1 MSQHVPQPP
10 ATPDLPTRPAL
21 RVAVLGAG
29 TVGTEV
35 LRLLAQQGDE
45 LAHRVGAR
53 LEVIGIAVRDRSRDR
68 GEHVPAALLTEDP
81 SALVREADLVIE
93 VMGGIEPARTLL
105 LEAMAHGA
113 SVVTANKALLAQDGP
128 ALYEAADVHG
138 VDLSFE
144 AAVAGAI
151 PVVRPVRESLA
162 GDRIQ
167 RVMGIVNGTTNYI
180 LDQMSKEGWDFDTAL
195 ATAQELG
202 FAEADPTAD
211 IEGHDAAAKAA
222 IIASLAFQVPVSL
235 DDVHVEG
242 ITGVSA
248 DMIRTAADQGF
259 TIKLLAI
266 CERVVGPDGEE
277 AVSARV
283 YPALVADDHPLA
295 SVSGAFNA
303 VFVEADSAGSLMFYG
318 QGAGGAPTS
327 SAVLGDV
334 VSVARRKVLGG
345 RGQMPQQV
353 RESGSIL
360 PIARVTTRYQLT
372 LEVVDRPG
380 VLLRVAEV
388 VATEGVSIELVQ
400 QTRLEEPAEDGSPR
414 AKLVIATHS
423 ALESSLAATVESL
436 AALDVVESVKS
447 VLRIEGA

>member
-1 MSQHVPQPP
+1 MQKL
-10 ATPDLPTRPAL
+10 TIAL
-21 RVAVLGAG
+21 LGGGVVGSEVARA
-29 TVGTEV
+29 
-35 LRLLAQQGDE
+35 LLTQSDT
-45 LAHRVGAR
+45 LAARVGAR
-53 LEVIGIAVRDRSRDR
+53 LELSGVLVRDASRPRD
-68 GEHVPAALLTEDP
+68 GIPQELLSTDP
-81 SALVREADLVIE
+81 EAVVAGADIVVEL
-93 VMGGIEPARTLL
+93 MGGIEPARTRILSAL
-105 LEAMAHGA
+105 SSGA
-113 SVVTANKALLAQDGP
+113 SVVTANKALLAQHFP
-128 ALYEAADVHG
+128 ELITAADDAG
-138 VDLSFE
+138 VRIEYE

-151 PVVRPVRESLA
+151 PIVRPLSVSLA

-248 DMIRTAADQGF
+248 DMISTAADQGF

-266 CERVVGPDGEE
+266 CERVTGQDGEE

-283 YPALVADDHPLA
+283 YPALVQDDHPLA

-303 VFVEADSAGSLMFYG
+303 VFVEADAAGSLMFYG

-327 SAVLGDV
+327 SAVLGDI

-372 LEVVDRPG
+372 LEVFDRPG

-400 QTRLEEPAEDGSPR
+400 QTRLEDAAADGTPR

-423 ALESSLAATVESL
+423 ALESSLAATVDSL
-436 AALDVVESVKS
+436 AALEVVESVKS

>member
-1 MSQHVPQPP
+1 MEKL
-10 ATPDLPTRPAL
+10 TIAL
-21 RVAVLGAG
+21 LGGGVVGSEVARA
-29 TVGTEV
+29 
-35 LRLLAQQGDE
+35 LLTQSDT
-45 LAHRVGAR
+45 LAARVGAR
-53 LEVIGIAVRDRSRDR
+53 LELSGVLVRDASRPRD
-68 GEHVPAALLTEDP
+68 GIPQELLSTDP
-81 SALVREADLVIE
+81 EAVVAGADIVVEL
-93 VMGGIEPARTLL
+93 MGGIEPARTRILSAL
-105 LEAMAHGA
+105 SSGA
-113 SVVTANKALLAQDGP
+113 SVVTANKALLAQHFP
-128 ALYEAADVHG
+128 ELITAADDAG
-138 VDLSFE
+138 VRIEYE

-151 PVVRPVRESLA
+151 PIVRPLSVSLA

-180 LDQMSKEGWDFDTAL
+180 LDQMSKEGWDFDAAL
-195 ATAQELG
+195 ATAQQLG

-266 CERVVGPDGEE
+266 CERVTGPDGEE
-277 AVSARV
+277 SVSARV
-283 YPALVADDHPLA
+283 YPALV
-295 SVSGAFNA
+295 VSGAFNA

-327 SAVLGDV
+327 SAVLGDI

-372 LEVVDRPG
+372 LEVFDRPG

-400 QTRLEEPAEDGSPR
+400 QTRLEDAAADGTPR

-423 ALESSLAATVESL
+423 ALESSLAATVDSL
-436 AALDVVESVKS
+436 AALEVVESVKS

>member
-1 MSQHVPQPP
+1 
-10 ATPDLPTRPAL
+10 
-21 RVAVLGAG
+21 
-29 TVGTEV
+29 
-35 LRLLAQQGDE
+35 LAQHFPE
-45 LAHRVGAR
+45 L
-53 LEVIGIAVRDRSRDR
+53 I
-68 GEHVPAALLTEDP
+68 T
-81 SALVREADLVIE
+81 
-93 VMGGIEPARTLL
+93 
-105 LEAMAHGA
+105 
-113 SVVTANKALLAQDGP
+113 
-128 ALYEAADVHG
+128 AADDAG
-138 VDLSFE
+138 VRIEYE

-151 PVVRPVRESLA
+151 PIVRPLSVSLA

-360 PIARVTTRYQLT
+360 PIARVTTR
-372 LEVVDRPG
+372 
-380 VLLRVAEV
+380 
-388 VATEGVSIELVQ
+388 
-400 QTRLEEPAEDGSPR
+400 
-414 AKLVIATHS
+414 H
-423 ALESSLAATVESL
+423 
-436 AALDVVESVKS
+436 
-447 VLRIEGA
+447 